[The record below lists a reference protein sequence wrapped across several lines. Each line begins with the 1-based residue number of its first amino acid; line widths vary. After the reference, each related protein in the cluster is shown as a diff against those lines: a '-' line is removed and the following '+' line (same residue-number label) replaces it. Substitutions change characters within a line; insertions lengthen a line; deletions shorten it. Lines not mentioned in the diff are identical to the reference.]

1 MSNRGGFSNRL
12 GFVAAAAGSAIGLGS
27 IWKFPFE
34 VGSNGGAAFV
44 LVYILCC
51 FIFCF
56 PIMLAEVAIGRKT
69 HKNAVGAFGVLGF
82 KQWSIIGKLGLVS
95 GVLILSFY
103 NVVSGWAFGFFVEI
117 IKGNFGIGK
126 EFGAFISNVPLMLSY
141 SGFFMVMTA
150 FIVAKGISGGIEK
163 ATKIMIPALFVI
175 LIGLMM
181 YAFTLDH
188 AFTGLKFYLIPDF
201 SKITF
206 KVIYSALGQAFFSLS
221 LGMGALITYG
231 SYFSRDNNIVSSS
244 VIIIGATIA
253 IAFIAGLMMFPFV
266 AYISQGT
273 MQGVGSGAG
282 LIFTVLPGVFESFG
296 TTLGIVI
303 GGAFFLLLSFAAL
316 TSTVSLL
323 EVPVAY
329 LVDEYKWNRQKTVW
343 GVALFIFLIGIP
355 SMLSSGASPFFTE
368 FITYL
373 GASKA
378 TDFLTFVQHVAN
390 DTFLPLGGFMISIFT
405 AYYWKKENLD
415 AELTAGNE
423 GYATSWVRPLVHIAV
438 SFVCPIILGIIFV
451 LTVLDRFFGVALI

>member
-1 MSNRGGFSNRL
+1 MSNRGGFSDRL

-51 FIFCF
+51 FVFCF

-103 NVVSGWAFGFFVEI
+103 NVVSGWAFGFFIEI
-117 IKGNFGIGK
+117 MRGNFGIGK
-126 EFGAFISNVPLMLSY
+126 EFTSFISNVPLMTIY
-141 SGFFMVMTA
+141 SALFMVMTA
-150 FIVAKGISGGIEK
+150 FIVARGISGGIEK

-175 LIGLMM
+175 LIGLML

-244 VIIIGATIA
+244 VIIIAATIS

-296 TTLGIVI
+296 TTLGIIV
-303 GGAFFLLLSFAAL
+303 GGSFFLLLSFAAL

-373 GASKA
+373 GANKA

-423 GYATSWVRPLVHIAV
+423 AYATSWVRPLVHIAV
-438 SFVCPIILGIIFV
+438 SYVCPVILGIIFV
-451 LTVLDRFFGVALI
+451 LTVLDRFFGIVIL